1 MKRPSSKKGYVYNHS
16 AKIHNLL
23 IRAIFCQ
30 MNINISQNNG
40 QTINNLLLTLR
51 NNLLNN
57 IIKEF
62 LQMISM
68 FKAEMLITF

>member
-1 MKRPSSKKGYVYNHS
+1 MKRPSSKKGYVYNDS

-23 IRAIFCQ
+23 IRAIFCS
-30 MNINISQNNG
+30 MDINISQNNG
-40 QTINNLLLTLR
+40 QTINNLLLTFR
-51 NNLLNN
+51 NNLLHSF
-57 IIKEF
+57 IKDF